1 MWWWATTSVW
11 PVALAISVVV
21 VVIVAIVTIVVVAIV
36 AIMMVAIVAIVI
48 VSVVA
53 IVIMAIVT
61 IVVIAIVAIVLSPPS
76 VVVVVVLPFSLADS
90 CPVPWCPAEIAV
102 GISCRALFSRVR
114 WFSTSL
120 AIPAISAPSV
130 VIFVIVGPFF
140 PLVRT
145 IPFLFFV
152 VTALLFVFL
161 TVLAAIFLRSTNL

>member
-1 MWWWATTSVW
+1 MWWWATTSTW
-11 PVALAISVVV
+11 PVVVLAISVVV
-21 VVIVAIVTIVVVAIV
+21 VVIVAIVTIAV
-36 AIMMVAIVAIVI
+36 VAIVAIVI

-90 CPVPWCPAEIAV
+90 CPVPWCPARIAV
-102 GISCRALFSRVR
+102 GISCRAMFSRVR

-120 AIPAISAPSV
+120 AIPAISAPSI
-130 VIFVIVGPFF
+130 VIFVIVGPFL

>member
-1 MWWWATTSVW
+1 MWWWATTSAW
-11 PVALAISVVV
+11 PVALAISIVV

-48 VSVVA
+48 VSIVA

-61 IVVIAIVAIVLSPPS
+61 VVVIAIVAIVLSPPS
-76 VVVVVVLPFSLADS
+76 VVVVVVVLPFSLADS
-90 CPVPWCPAEIAV
+90 CPVPWCPARIAV
-102 GISCRALFSRVR
+102 GISCRAMFSRVR

-130 VIFVIVGPFF
+130 VVFVIVGPFF

-145 IPFLFFV
+145 IPFFFFV
-152 VTALLFVFL
+152 VTALLFVF
-161 TVLAAIFLRSTNL
+161 